1 MSNKMPIT
9 TTKQIAFRAA
19 RNSNYD
25 QGKVFDYLFNPK
37 QHLTDEQLKLLPPDY
52 IIDDH
57 VLAPLKERIDGTIKE
72 QNTMEPTYKEVG

>member
-1 MSNKMPIT
+1 
-9 TTKQIAFRAA
+9 
-19 RNSNYD
+19 
-25 QGKVFDYLFNPK
+25 LFNPK

-72 QNTMEPTYKEVG
+72 QNTMEPTYKDVG